1 MKLLTALSPRTLKL
15 AIIGLP
21 LVLVALYLGLFSADR
36 YVSEA
41 TLAVRQAGS
50 DNASA
55 MPGAAM
61 LLAGLTPPSRE
72 DTLYVQHYIQSLA
85 LLLKLDPELK
95 IREHL
100 ATPRSDLLHRIWRGS
115 SQEDFLRYFRERVQV
130 SFDDV
135 SSLLTVRV
143 EGFDPAFAQ
152 RLNERILEESE
163 RFVNEYSHRIA
174 REQLSFAEAELNAA
188 AQRVQQAKSQMLAFQ
203 TRHRLLDPV
212 FQAQASGALSAEL
225 QASQAR
231 LEGELNALL
240 AYMNEDAP
248 QVRALR
254 SRIAATG
261 RQAEAERAR
270 GTKPSQQGERLNTL
284 AIDFQGLQMQTEFAI
299 DAYKIALAA
308 VENARIDATRKL
320 KSLVV
325 IEPPSKPETP
335 DYPRRLYI
343 LATTLA
349 ASLLVYA
356 IARLVLATVREH
368 QD

>member
-1 MKLLTALSPRTLKL
+1 MKFLYTLSPGALKL
-15 AIIGLP
+15 VIIGLP
-21 LVLVALYLGLFSADR
+21 LLLVALYLGLFASDR
-36 YVSEA
+36 YVSES

-50 DNASA
+50 EGVAL
-55 MPGAAM
+55 PGAAM

-72 DTLYVQHYIQSLA
+72 DTLYVQHYIHSLG
-85 LLLKLDPELK
+85 LLQKLDPELK
-95 IREHL
+95 IREHF
-100 ATPRSDLLHRIWRGS
+100 AASGMDLLHRVWQGS
-115 SQEDFLRYFRERVQV
+115 SQEHFLQYFRDRIQV

-143 EGFDPAFAQ
+143 EGFDPEFAQ
-152 RLNERILEESE
+152 QLNKRILEESE

-174 REQLSFAEAELNAA
+174 REQLTFAEAELNTA
-188 AQRVQQAKSQMLAFQ
+188 AQRVQQAKEQVLAFQ
-203 TRHRLLDPV
+203 TRNRLLDPT

-225 QASQAR
+225 LATKAR

-254 SRIAATG
+254 SRIAATA
-261 RQAEAERAR
+261 RQADAERER
-270 GTKPSQQGERLNTL
+270 GTKPTPQGERLNSL
-284 AIDFQGLQMQTEFAI
+284 AIEFQGLQTQAEFAL
-299 DAYKIALAA
+299 DGYKIALGA

-325 IEPPSKPETP
+325 VEPPSKAETP
-335 DYPRRLYI
+335 EYPRRIYT
-343 LATTLA
+343 LATVLAVTL
-349 ASLLVYA
+349 LIYA
-356 IARLVLATVREH
+356 IVRLVLATIREH

>member
-1 MKLLTALSPRTLKL
+1 MKFVIALPPRTLQL
-15 AIIGLP
+15 LIIGLP
-21 LVLVALYLGLFSADR
+21 MLITVLYLSLFAADR

-50 DNASA
+50 ENVTL
-55 MPGAAM
+55 PGAAM
-61 LLAGLTPPSRE
+61 LLAGMAPPSRE
-72 DTLYVQHYIQSLA
+72 DTLYVQHYIHSLG
-85 LLLKLDPELK
+85 LLRKLDAELK
-95 IREHL
+95 IREHF
-100 ATPRSDLLHRIWRGS
+100 ASSNRDLLHRVWRGS
-115 SQEDFLRYFRERVQV
+115 GQEDFLQYFRDRVQV

-143 EGFDPAFAQ
+143 ESLDPEFAQ

-163 RFVNEYSHRIA
+163 RFVNEYSQRIA
-174 REQLSFAEAELNAA
+174 REQLSFAEAELATAA
-188 AQRVQQAKSQMLAFQ
+188 RRVQQAKDQVLDFQ
-203 TRHRLLDPV
+203 TRNRLLDPT

-225 QASQAR
+225 LSTKAR

-254 SRIAATG
+254 SRIAATA
-261 RQAEAERAR
+261 RQAEAERER
-270 GTKPSQQGERLNTL
+270 GTKPTAQGQRLNTQAL
-284 AIDFQGLQMQTEFAI
+284 EFQGLQMQAEFAV

-308 VENARIDATRKL
+308 VENARIEATRKL

-325 IEPPSKPETP
+325 VEPPSKAETP
-335 DYPRRLYI
+335 EYPRRLYT
-343 LATTLA
+343 LATVLA
-349 ASLLVYA
+349 ATLLIYA
-356 IARLVLATVREH
+356 IVRLVLATVREH